1 MRTAKKD
8 CPRVTDIA
16 TFVRREN
23 RQRSVDVDVA
33 TDLPEQRQSRHAGCV
48 GENDTFTV
56 EFVSSTASRLARFD
70 PLNWSRKDF
79 ISGRD
84 RARSP
89 RARRVSLFLSLS
101 LSFSGQEGSRFEKP
115 SGEISSAYSGRHYRE
130 TAASSSA
137 VWPFTAVRVLLLA
150 VIPRRSVAR

>member
-101 LSFSGQEGSRFEKP
+101 LFLGP
-115 SGEISSAYSGRHYRE
+115 GRV
-130 TAASSSA
+130 S
-137 VWPFTAVRVLLLA
+137 
-150 VIPRRSVAR
+150 I